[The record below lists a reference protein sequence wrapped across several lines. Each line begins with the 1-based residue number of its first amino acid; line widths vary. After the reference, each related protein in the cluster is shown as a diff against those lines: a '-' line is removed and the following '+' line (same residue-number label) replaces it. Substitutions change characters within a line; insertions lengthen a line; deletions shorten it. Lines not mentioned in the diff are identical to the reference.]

1 VCFYRYPLGALRIIM
16 SRLLK
21 SIYRNVRFVIYS
33 LGKQKKC
40 PICNASFIKFLSAGS
55 KSHALVKY
63 QVDGAGYRE
72 NVTCLSC
79 SSSDRSR
86 LLYLFLTLKHESLL
100 NSPINLL
107 HVASDTEFPSF
118 FKSKKNISYFN
129 GDLDKNL
136 GDLELDITAMSFES
150 NFFDLIIC
158 NHVIE
163 QIEDELSATK
173 ELFRVLKKNGF
184 AILQAP
190 VSRVRNETYEDL
202 NLNTPEQ
209 YESAYGQKDMRRMY
223 GQDYKK
229 RLELAGFMMQE
240 LKPNNFLSMEL
251 ITRHG
256 INPNE
261 NIFIGYK

>member
-1 VCFYRYPLGALRIIM
+1 MI
-16 SRLLK
+16 RLLK
-21 SIYRNVRFVIYS
+21 SIYRNVRYVIYS

-40 PICNASFIKFLSAGS
+40 PICDASFIKFLSAGS
-55 KSHALVKY
+55 KSNALVKY
-63 QVDGAGYRE
+63 QVDAAGYRQ

-79 SSSDRSR
+79 ESSDRSR

-100 NSPINLL
+100 NSSINLL
-107 HVASDTEFPSF
+107 HIASDTEFPSF

-129 GDLDKNL
+129 GDLDKDL
-136 GDLELDITAMSFES
+136 GDLELDVTNLSFES
-150 NFFDLIIC
+150 NFFDVIIC

-173 ELFRVLKKNGF
+173 ELFRVLKKDGL

-190 VSRVRNETYEDL
+190 ISRIRNETYENL

-229 RLELAGFMMQE
+229 RLELAGFIMHE
-240 LKPNNFLSMEL
+240 SKPNDFLSIEL
-251 ITRHG
+251 ITLHG

-261 NIFIGYK
+261 SIFIGSK